1 VFEKSDRVFKK
12 TNLAWE
18 EAAIASNLDSGR
30 SGWGES
36 AGRAIA
42 PAYKHQKKTAIN
54 YSPECEIFLGY

>member
-42 PAYKHQKKTAIN
+42 PAYKTKKN
-54 YSPECEIFLGY
+54 RNKF